1 MHPVDFVVFYSYLA
15 IIVSIGIIMRRRK
28 LRSEKEFF
36 LASGSLSWFP
46 LGISIMVTMLTA
58 VNFAAFPIEIFKN
71 GCYILICLPI
81 FIIVALPVNKYFIS
95 FFRKQQQGSAYAFLE
110 GTFDVKTRCLASIL
124 FMFWR
129 LLWMSV
135 ALYAS
140 SRILASIVE
149 VPLWLLILLCG
160 TMTVAYTA
168 FGGLR
173 AVIWTDVAQ
182 FFVLFDGIIIALM
195 LVSITTEGGFAG
207 IFTNAFE
214 HGIFKPAAPYDPA
227 FFSFDPT
234 IRTTFWSG
242 VSGTMVAF
250 LARYGADQMVIQRYS
265 AAKSLAEARK
275 SFVFNIFCVL
285 TVLLLLVVFGMA
297 LHSYAVHTKI
307 LGRFPQP
314 MKYLAILIKSLPFGA
329 GGLMAAGLLAA
340 TMSSV
345 DSGVN
350 ACTMAWTKDFYH
362 RFYNKSEVSTRTH
375 MRYSVYFSIIF
386 GVLIIALAEL
396 FIVVFG
402 RQQSIFVMVNK
413 VINGF
418 GSPLLVLVVLGM
430 IKRRPT
436 ANSVFWGVLF
446 GALFS
451 ISTGFWFKQLAL
463 HYYAVLNLLV
473 TFALCY
479 ALEFFRYLTAK
490 NTK

>member
-1 MHPVDFVVFYSYLA
+1 MCRHHHAPLEVKKRKRVF
-15 IIVSIGIIMRRRK
+15 I
-28 LRSEKEFF
+28 
-36 LASGSLSWFP
+36 ASGSLGWFP

-58 VNFAAFPIEIFKN
+58 VNFAAFPTEIFKN

-81 FIIVALPVNKYFIS
+81 FIIVAFPVNKYFIT
-95 FFRKQQQGSAYAFLE
+95 FFRKQNRSSAYAFLE
-110 GTFDVKTRCLASIL
+110 ETFDVKTRCLGSIL

-129 LLWMSV
+129 LLWMAV

-140 SRILASIVE
+140 ARILSSIIGM
-149 VPLWLLILLCG
+149 PLWLLILLCG
-160 TMTVAYTA
+160 TVTVFYTA

-182 FFVLFDGIIIALM
+182 FFVLFGGIISALLM
-195 LVSITTEGGFAG
+195 VSITTDGGFGG

-214 HGIFKPAAPYDPA
+214 HGIFKPVVPYDPA
-227 FFSFDPT
+227 FFSFDPG
-234 IRTTFWSG
+234 IRITFWSG
-242 VSGTMVAF
+242 VSGTLVAF

-265 AAKSLAEARK
+265 AAKSLSEARK
-275 SFVFNIFCVL
+275 SFAFNIFCIL
-285 TVLLLLVVFGMA
+285 TVLILLVVFGMA
-297 LHSYAVHTKI
+297 LHSYAVHNDM
-307 LGRFPQP
+307 LGRFPHP
-314 MKYLAILIKSLPFGA
+314 MKYLAALIKAMPFGG
-329 GGLMAAGLLAA
+329 GGLLAAGLLAA

-350 ACTMAWTKDFYH
+350 ACTLAWTKDFYH
-362 RFYNKSEVSTRTH
+362 RFYNKNEVSTRTH
-375 MRYSVYFSIIF
+375 MRYSVYFSILF

-418 GSPLLVLVVLGM
+418 GSPLLVLIILGM
-430 IKRRPT
+430 IKRRP
-436 ANSVFWGVLF
+436 AASSVFWGVLA

-451 ISTGFWFKQLAL
+451 ISTGFWFERLAL

-473 TFALCY
+473 TFAFCY
-479 ALEFFRYLTAK
+479 VLEFFRYLTGKIQK
-490 NTK
+490 NNHS